1 MRRFL
6 LVQLGD
12 IGDLALTLPAIK
24 TLRAAYP
31 QAHFAL
37 LAPPIPLQ
45 LITHQIDEKIE
56 FRRAAFDGIKGL
68 LNPSEWRA
76 AVELALTLR
85 RGAFDT
91 IVYFHAFTT
100 RTGALKYAL
109 IAAAAG
115 SPRRVGLQ
123 NGNSFFLTDSVPD
136 QGFSEHRLSAWA
148 RVVDRV
154 LPAPVY
160 PHPLTPSPSH
170 AIEKGNETSAF
181 LPSLNEDWRGAGGE
195 EQYAGR
201 TNLPRIALHAGSGV
215 QNPARRWDA
224 DRFAAAADRLVREC
238 GAEIL
243 LVGAKG
249 DDTPAVAA
257 AMREPYTDYFDKT
270 TLPELVEL
278 LAGCDLVIGVDS
290 GVTHLAAQAGAS
302 TLVLFGP
309 SNPQTWQPPNSV
321 IVRAAPE
328 CSPCNYV
335 DHRLGAREGCTARTC
350 MKQITVDQVVE
361 RAAAVLHG
369 VTPPP
374 VSITPKTPDAPGV
387 ERIRVLGLPI
397 SVITYDRWMALID
410 SWVNSTDGRLHH
422 VCTVNPEMLMIAR
435 RDPVFRVVLERAD
448 LTVPDG
454 IGLLWAAKQ
463 RGTPLPERVTG
474 SDGVPRIAKEAAARG
489 WRLFLLGAAPG
500 IAENAAAILTEANP
514 GLQIVGTYS
523 GSPSPD
529 EEAALVERVNA
540 SGADIL
546 LVAYGAPEQDKWIA
560 RNSPR
565 LNVKMAM
572 GIGGTLDFVAGVI
585 PRAPVGWQRLGLEWL
600 YRLILQPWRLKRMMR
615 LPHFVLAVLSE
626 RSE

>member
-24 TLRAAYP
+24 TLRSAYP

-37 LAPPIPLQ
+37 LAQPVPLK
-45 LITHQIDEKIE
+45 LIAPAHQIDQKIE
-56 FRRAAFDGIKGL
+56 LRRALKL
-68 LNPSEWRA
+68 LSPSTWRA
-76 AVELALTLR
+76 GADLLRTLR
-85 RGAFDT
+85 CGAFDT
-91 IVYFHAFTT
+91 IIYFHAFTT
-100 RTGALKYAL
+100 RGGALKFAL

-115 SPRRVGLQ
+115 SPHRVGLQ
-123 NGNSFFLTDSVPD
+123 NGKGFFLTESVPD
-136 QGFSEHRLSAWA
+136 QGFSEHRMSAWA

-154 LPAPVY
+154 ISRSGSSSAL
-160 PHPLTPSPSH
+160 SPSH
-170 AIEKGNETSAF
+170 AIEKGERERIS
-181 LPSLNEDWRGAGGE
+181 
-195 EQYAGR
+195 
-201 TNLPRIALHAGSGV
+201 PRVAIHAGSGA

-224 DRFAAAADRLVREC
+224 DRFAAAADRLVRDY

-270 TLPELVEL
+270 ELVEL
-278 LAGCDLVIGVDS
+278 VDLLAACDLVIGVDS
-290 GVTHLAAQAGAS
+290 GVTHLAAQAGTP

-321 IVRAAPE
+321 IVRSAPE

-335 DHRLGAREGCTARTC
+335 DHRLGAREGCAARTC
-350 MKQITVDQVVE
+350 MKLITVDQVVE
-361 RAAAVLHG
+361 CAADMLNG
-369 VTPPP
+369 VTAPPAP
-374 VSITPKTPDAPGV
+374 VTPKAPEAAGV
-387 ERIRVLGLPI
+387 ERIHMLGLPV

-410 SWVNSTDGRLHH
+410 AWVKSADGRLHH

-463 RGTPLPERVTG
+463 RGTPLPQRVTG
-474 SDGVPRIAKEAAARG
+474 SDGVPRIAKEAAVQG

-500 IAENAAAILTEANP
+500 IAERAAAILSEQNP

-529 EEAALVERVNA
+529 EEAAIVERVNA

-585 PRAPVGWQRLGLEWL
+585 PRAPMGWQRLGLEWL
-600 YRLILQPWRLKRMMR
+600 YRLYLQPWRIKRMMR
-615 LPHFVLAVLSE
+615 LPLFVLAVLSE
-626 RSE
+626 RSR

>member
-24 TLRAAYP
+24 TLREAHP

-37 LAPPIPLQ
+37 LAPPAAAAQITPQHAIDQ
-45 LITHQIDEKIE
+45 LIL
-56 FRRAAFDGIKGL
+56 FRRATFGGLKGML
-68 LNPSEWRA
+68 RPAEWRA
-76 AVELALTLR
+76 ALDLLLTLR

-91 IVYFHAFTT
+91 IIYFHAFTT
-100 RTGALKYAL
+100 RAGALKFAL

-123 NGNSFFLTDSVPD
+123 NGNAFFLTDSVPD
-136 QGFSEHRLSAWA
+136 HGFSEHRLSAWA
-148 RVVDRV
+148 RVIDR
-154 LPAPVY
+154 L
-160 PHPLTPSPSH
+160 LT
-170 AIEKGNETSAF
+170 
-181 LPSLNEDWRGAGGE
+181 LEDRGATAFNASARNQGGSQAADISVPE
-195 EQYAGR
+195 RGSDTYRVA
-201 TNLPRIALHAGSGV
+201 IHAGSGA
-215 QNPARRWDA
+215 QNPARRWEPE
-224 DRFAAAADRLVREC
+224 RFAAAADRLVREC

-243 LVGAKG
+243 LVGAPG
-249 DDTPAVAA
+249 DDTPAVSA
-257 AMREPYTDYFDKT
+257 AMREPYTDYFGKT
-270 TLPELVEL
+270 TLPELVDL
-278 LAGCDLVIGVDS
+278 LSTCDLFIGVDS
-290 GVTHLAAQAGAS
+290 GVTHLAAQAGTP
-302 TLVLFGP
+302 TLALFGP
-309 SNPQTWQPPNSV
+309 SNPQTWQPANSV
-321 IVRAAPE
+321 IVRSAPE

-335 DHRLGAREGCTARTC
+335 DHRLGARDGCAARTC
-350 MKQITVDQVVE
+350 MRLITVDQVVA
-361 RAAAVLHG
+361 RAASILKG
-369 VTPPP
+369 DIPPP
-374 VSITPKTPDAPGV
+374 EPVTPKTPDAPGI
-387 ERIRVLGLPI
+387 ERMAILGLPV
-397 SVITYDRWMALID
+397 SVITYDQWMALID
-410 SWVNSTDGRLHH
+410 TWVKSSGGRMHH

-454 IGLLWAAKQ
+454 IGLLWAAKHQ
-463 RGTPLPERVTG
+463 GKPLPQRVTG

-500 IAENAAAILTEANP
+500 VAERAAAILTEQNP
-514 GLQIVGTYS
+514 GLQIMGTYS

-565 LNVKMAM
+565 LQVKMAM

-585 PRAPVGWQRLGLEWL
+585 PRAPVGWQRFGLEWL
-600 YRLILQPWRLKRMMR
+600 YRLILQPWRIKRMMR
-615 LPHFVLAVLSE
+615 LPRFVLAVLSE
-626 RSE
+626 RSR